1 MRVTLFWLALL
12 GLQAVAEDA
21 AEAADADDGEE
32 VEEEKAEEEEEKEVL
47 IDGLSE
53 EMRSKMAEDAENHDF
68 RAETQRLMD
77 IIINSLY
84 INKGVYLRELISN
97 SMDALEKARFLSIQ
111 DPEYLGENTDL
122 EVRIEA
128 DTAAKTLS
136 IQDSGIGMTKQE
148 LISNLGTVAKS
159 GTNNFLEAL
168 KEGADAS
175 LIGQFGVGFYA
186 AFLVADKVTVTS
198 ISNDEAVQHV
208 WESGADGSFTVT
220 EDPRGTTLGRG
231 SRVTL
236 HMKEEATSLLEMAD
250 LESSIKKYSQFMQF
264 PIKLRVEKKDD
275 KDDEELDDDEEESA
289 PKVKYEWKQVN
300 SDKPLWLQPK
310 EEIKKEEYVTFY
322 QALTNNPSGTPL
334 MKTHFSAEGEIEFTA
349 LLYVP
354 ATRPFAKMG
363 DEEEGRVNRVKLY
376 VRRVMVAEG
385 KDADILPKWLNFMEG
400 IVDSDDLPLNVNREQ
415 LQQNKILKVIRK
427 KCVRKV
433 LELLRKESELDEFP
447 DKDEDSEEDKEEKGE
462 DEEAEEK
469 RNSTYPDFWKTF
481 ATDIRY
487 GCFEDDANRG
497 KISKLLRFDSSW
509 TLKSAKGKTTS
520 LDGYVSRMLEKQ
532 TMIYYAAGDNA
543 EAIANTPAMQ
553 IFQKK
558 GIEVLFFTSVHDE
571 PCMSKLAEYEGYKL
585 ISIQK
590 GEANLGDLGDD
601 KERFEDLKKM
611 YETTAKWWV
620 DFIKAESTDNPTKW
634 LNIQEVRLTQRLV
647 KTPVALVTSQFGYS
661 AKMEKAY
668 ASQGQD
674 MTMTASKTLELNPDH
689 PVIFE
694 VYKKVKADPDD
705 KSAKETASLLTQA
718 AIIASGYRLEDPTN
732 VVSSI
737 QGLLMKKSGA
747 DLNAKVTDVEIDV
760 EEEEAPAADAAGDD
774 EAGDDDDE
782 DAEAED

>member
-1 MRVTLFWLALL
+1 MMFN
-12 GLQAVAEDA
+12 QDEDA
-21 AEAADADDGEE
+21 
-32 VEEEKAEEEEEKEVL
+32 
-47 IDGLSE
+47 
-53 EMRSKMAEDAENHDF
+53 
-68 RAETQRLMD
+68 
-77 IIINSLY
+77 Y
-84 INKGVYLRELISN
+84 
-97 SMDALEKARFLSIQ
+97 
-111 DPEYLGENTDL
+111 
-122 EVRIEA
+122 
-128 DTAAKTLS
+128 
-136 IQDSGIGMTKQE
+136 
-148 LISNLGTVAKS
+148 
-159 GTNNFLEAL
+159 
-168 KEGADAS
+168 
-175 LIGQFGVGFYA
+175 
-186 AFLVADKVTVTS
+186 
-198 ISNDEAVQHV
+198 
-208 WESGADGSFTVT
+208 
-220 EDPRGTTLGRG
+220 GR
-231 SRVTL
+231 
-236 HMKEEATSLLEMAD
+236 
-250 LESSIKKYSQFMQF
+250 Q
-264 PIKLRVEKKDD
+264 
-275 KDDEELDDDEEESA
+275 
-289 PKVKYEWKQVN
+289 
-300 SDKPLWLQPK
+300 
-310 EEIKKEEYVTFY
+310 
-322 QALTNNPSGTPL
+322 
-334 MKTHFSAEGEIEFTA
+334 
-349 LLYVP
+349 
-354 ATRPFAKMG
+354 
-363 DEEEGRVNRVKLY
+363 NRVKLY

-447 DKDEDSEEDKEEKGE
+447 DRDEDSEEAGE
-462 DEEAEEK
+462 DAAEEK

-497 KISKLLRFDSSW
+497 KISKLLRFDSSS
-509 TLKSAKGKTTS
+509 TLKDNKGKTTS

-611 YETTAKWWV
+611 YEATAKWWV

-747 DLNAKVTDVEIDV
+747 DLNAKVTEVEIDV
-760 EEEEAPAADAAGDD
+760 EEEEAPAADSSGDD
-774 EAGDDDDE
+774 EAGDDDDD
-782 DAEAED
+782 DAEAEED

>member
-1 MRVTLFWLALL
+1 
-12 GLQAVAEDA
+12 
-21 AEAADADDGEE
+21 
-32 VEEEKAEEEEEKEVL
+32 
-47 IDGLSE
+47 
-53 EMRSKMAEDAENHDF
+53 
-68 RAETQRLMD
+68 
-77 IIINSLY
+77 
-84 INKGVYLRELISN
+84 
-97 SMDALEKARFLSIQ
+97 
-111 DPEYLGENTDL
+111 
-122 EVRIEA
+122 
-128 DTAAKTLS
+128 
-136 IQDSGIGMTKQE
+136 
-148 LISNLGTVAKS
+148 
-159 GTNNFLEAL
+159 
-168 KEGADAS
+168 
-175 LIGQFGVGFYA
+175 
-186 AFLVADKVTVTS
+186 
-198 ISNDEAVQHV
+198 
-208 WESGADGSFTVT
+208 
-220 EDPRGTTLGRG
+220 
-231 SRVTL
+231 
-236 HMKEEATSLLEMAD
+236 
-250 LESSIKKYSQFMQF
+250 
-264 PIKLRVEKKDD
+264 
-275 KDDEELDDDEEESA
+275 
-289 PKVKYEWKQVN
+289 
-300 SDKPLWLQPK
+300 
-310 EEIKKEEYVTFY
+310 
-322 QALTNNPSGTPL
+322 
-334 MKTHFSAEGEIEFTA
+334 
-349 LLYVP
+349 
-354 ATRPFAKMG
+354 
-363 DEEEGRVNRVKLY
+363 
-376 VRRVMVAEG
+376 
-385 KDADILPKWLNFMEG
+385 MEG

-447 DKDEDSEEDKEEKGE
+447 EKDEDEEDKEEKGE
-462 DEEAEEK
+462 DEDAEEK

-497 KISKLLRFDSSW
+497 KISKLLRFDSSS
-509 TLKSAKGKTTS
+509 TLKEGKSKTTS

-543 EAIANTPAMQ
+543 EAIANTPMMQ

-601 KERFEDLKKM
+601 KERFDDLKKM
-611 YETTAKWWV
+611 YEATAKWWV
-620 DFIKAESTDNPTKW
+620 DFVKAESTDNPTKW

-694 VYKKVKADPDD
+694 IYKKVKADPDD
-705 KSAKETASLLTQA
+705 ASAKATASLLTQA

-747 DLNAKVTDVEIDV
+747 DLNAKVTEVEIDV
-760 EEEEAPAADAAGDD
+760 EEEEEAPADAAGDD
-774 EAGDDDDE
+774 EAGDDAADDE
-782 DAEAED
+782 IDD

>member
-1 MRVTLFWLALL
+1 M
-12 GLQAVAEDA
+12 G
-21 AEAADADDGEE
+21 
-32 VEEEKAEEEEEKEVL
+32 
-47 IDGLSE
+47 
-53 EMRSKMAEDAENHDF
+53 
-68 RAETQRLMD
+68 
-77 IIINSLY
+77 
-84 INKGVYLRELISN
+84 
-97 SMDALEKARFLSIQ
+97 
-111 DPEYLGENTDL
+111 
-122 EVRIEA
+122 
-128 DTAAKTLS
+128 
-136 IQDSGIGMTKQE
+136 
-148 LISNLGTVAKS
+148 
-159 GTNNFLEAL
+159 
-168 KEGADAS
+168 
-175 LIGQFGVGFYA
+175 GQFGVGFYA

-236 HMKEEATSLLEMAD
+236 HMKEEATSLLELSD

-300 SDKPLWLQPK
+300 SDKPLWLQNK

-322 QALTNNPSGTPL
+322 QALTSNPSATPL

-447 DKDEDSEEDKEEKGE
+447 DKDDDEEEKEEKGE
-462 DEEAEEK
+462 DEEAEVK

-509 TLKSAKGKTTS
+509 TTKQDTKGKTTS

-532 TMIYYAAGDNA
+532 SMIYYAAGDNA
-543 EAIANTPAMQ
+543 DAISNMPSMQ
-553 IFQKK
+553 IFKKK
-558 GIEVLFFTSVHDE
+558 GVEVLFFTSVHDE

-590 GEANLGDLGDD
+590 GEANLGELESEEGE
-601 KERFEDLKKM
+601 KRFGDLKK
-611 YETTAKWWV
+611 
-620 DFIKAESTDNPTKW
+620 
-634 LNIQEVRLTQRLV
+634 
-647 KTPVALVTSQFGYS
+647 
-661 AKMEKAY
+661 
-668 ASQGQD
+668 
-674 MTMTASKTLELNPDH
+674 
-689 PVIFE
+689 
-694 VYKKVKADPDD
+694 
-705 KSAKETASLLTQA
+705 
-718 AIIASGYRLEDPTN
+718 
-732 VVSSI
+732 
-737 QGLLMKKSGA
+737 
-747 DLNAKVTDVEIDV
+747 
-760 EEEEAPAADAAGDD
+760 
-774 EAGDDDDE
+774 
-782 DAEAED
+782 

>member
-1 MRVTLFWLALL
+1 MTADMR
-12 GLQAVAEDA
+12 
-21 AEAADADDGEE
+21 
-32 VEEEKAEEEEEKEVL
+32 EKMQ
-47 IDGLSE
+47 G
-53 EMRSKMAEDAENHDF
+53 DAETHEF
-68 RAETQRLMD
+68 RAETQRVMD
-77 IIINSLY
+77 IIVNSLY
-84 INKGVYLRELISN
+84 
-97 SMDALEKARFLSIQ
+97 ALEKARFLSIQ
-111 DPEYLGENTDL
+111 DQDFLGDYPDL
-122 EVRIEA
+122 EVRVEV
-128 DTAAKTLS
+128 DPVAKTLS
-136 IQDSGIGMTKQE
+136 LQDSGVGMTKEE
-148 LISNLGTVAKS
+148 LVGNLGTVAKS
-159 GTNNFLEAL
+159 GTTNFLEAL

-175 LIGQFGVGFYA
+175 LIGQFGVGFYS

-198 ISNDEAVQHV
+198 ISKDSNAQHV
-208 WESGADGSFTVT
+208 WESGADGSFTVS
-220 EDPRGTTLGRG
+220 EDPRGSTLGRG
-231 SRVTL
+231 TRVTL
-236 HMKEEATSLLEMAD
+236 HMKDEAHSMLEMAD
-250 LESSIKKYSQFMQF
+250 LEANIKKYSQFMMF
-264 PIKLRVEKKDD
+264 PIMLKVEKKSDGEDD
-275 KDDEELDDDEEESA
+275 LDDDDDDT
-289 PKVKYEWKQVN
+289 PKEKFEWKKLN
-300 SDKPLWLQPK
+300 SDKPLWLKPK
-310 EEIKKEEYVTFY
+310 EDISKADYVEFF
-322 QALTNNPSGTPL
+322 QAFTNRPSATPL
-334 MKTHFSAEGEIEFTA
+334 MKTHFSAEGEIEFTS

-354 ATRPFAKMG
+354 SQKPFSRG
-363 DEEEGRVNRVKLY
+363 EDGEGRTSRVKLY
-376 VRRVMVAEG
+376 VRRVLVGEG
-385 KDADILPKWLNFMEG
+385 KDADILPKWLNFVEG
-400 IVDSDDLPLNVNREQ
+400 VVDSDDLPLNVNREQ

-427 KCVRKV
+427 KAVRKV
-433 LELLRKESELDEFP
+433 LEMLRKESELDEFP
-447 DKDEDSEEDKEEKGE
+447 EKGDDSEEDAEAEGEGE
-462 DEEAEEK
+462 DAAPAK

-543 EAIANTPAMQ
+543 EAISNTPSMQ

-611 YETTAKWWV
+611 YEATAKWWV

>member
-1 MRVTLFWLALL
+1 MT
-12 GLQAVAEDA
+12 AELR
-21 AEAADADDGEE
+21 
-32 VEEEKAEEEEEKEVL
+32 EKMQ
-47 IDGLSE
+47 S
-53 EMRSKMAEDAENHDF
+53 DAETHEF
-68 RAETQRLMD
+68 RAETQRVMD
-77 IIINSLY
+77 IIVNSLY
-84 INKGVYLRELISN
+84 TNKGVYLRELLSN

-111 DPEYLGENTDL
+111 DQDFLGDNPDL
-122 EVRIEA
+122 EVRVEV
-128 DTAAKTLS
+128 DPVAKTLS
-136 IQDSGIGMTKQE
+136 LQDSGVGMTKEE
-148 LISNLGTVAKS
+148 LVGNLGTVAKS
-159 GTNNFLEAL
+159 GTTNFLEAL

-175 LIGQFGVGFYA
+175 LIGQFGVGFYS

-198 ISNDEAVQHV
+198 ISKDSNAQHV
-208 WESGADGSFTVT
+208 WESGADGSFTVS
-220 EDPRGTTLGRG
+220 EDPRGSTLGRG
-231 SRVTL
+231 TRVTL
-236 HMKEEATSLLEMAD
+236 HMKDEAHSMLEMAD
-250 LESSIKKYSQFMQF
+250 LEANIKKYSQFMMF
-264 PIKLRVEKKDD
+264 PIMLKVEKKSDGEDD
-275 KDDEELDDDEEESA
+275 LDDDDDT
-289 PKVKYEWKQVN
+289 PKEKFEWKKLN
-300 SDKPLWLQPK
+300 SDKPLWLKPK
-310 EEIKKEEYVTFY
+310 EDISKADYVEFF
-322 QALTNNPSGTPL
+322 QAFTGQASATPL
-334 MKTHFSAEGEIEFTA
+334 MKTHFSAEGEIEFTS

-354 ATRPFAKMG
+354 SQKPFSRG
-363 DEEEGRVNRVKLY
+363 EDGEGRSSRVKLY
-376 VRRVMVAEG
+376 VRRVLVGEG
-385 KDADILPKWLNFMEG
+385 KDADILPKWLNFIEG
-400 IVDSDDLPLNVNREQ
+400 VVDSDDLPLNVNREQ

-447 DKDEDSEEDKEEKGE
+447 DKDEDEEEDKEEKGE
-462 DEEAEEK
+462 DDEAEEK

-601 KERFEDLKKM
+601 EDRFKDLKKM
-611 YETTAKWWV
+611 YEATAKWWV

-674 MTMTASKTLELNPDH
+674 MTMTASKTLELNPEH

-782 DAEAED
+782 DGGFAINGGQGW

>member
-1 MRVTLFWLALL
+1 
-12 GLQAVAEDA
+12 
-21 AEAADADDGEE
+21 
-32 VEEEKAEEEEEKEVL
+32 
-47 IDGLSE
+47 
-53 EMRSKMAEDAENHDF
+53 MRSKMAEDAENHDF

-128 DTAAKTLS
+128 DAAAKTLS

-168 KEGADAS
+168 KEGADTS

-208 WESGADGSFTVT
+208 WESGANGSFTVT

-236 HMKEEATSLLEMAD
+236 HMKEEATSLLEIAD

-275 KDDEELDDDEEESA
+275 KEDEELDDDEEENA
-289 PKVKYEWKQVN
+289 PKVKYDWKQVN

-310 EEIKKEEYVTFY
+310 EEIGKEAYVSFY
-322 QALTNNPSGTPL
+322 QALTNNPSATPL

-363 DEEEGRVNRVKLY
+363 DEEEGRSNRVKLY

-462 DEEAEEK
+462 DDEAEEK

-497 KISKLLRFDSSW
+497 KIAKLLRFESSY
-509 TLKSAKGKTTS
+509 TLKETEKKTTS
-520 LDGYVSRMLEKQ
+520 LDGYVARMLEKQ
-532 TMIYYAAGDNA
+532 TMIYYAAGDA
-543 EAIANTPAMQ
+543 AASVDKTPALQ
-553 IFQKK
+553 IFNKK
-558 GIEVLFFTSVHDE
+558 GIEVLYFTSVHDE
-571 PCMSKLAEYEGYKL
+571 PCISKLAEYEGYKL

-590 GEANLGDLGDD
+590 GETNLGDLGDD
-601 KERFEDLKKM
+601 KERQDGLKKM
-611 YETTAKWWV
+611 YETTTKWWQ
-620 DFIKAESTDNPTKW
+620 DFIKAASMDSPGKW
-634 LNIQEVRLTQRLV
+634 LNIQEVRTTNRLV
-647 KTPVALVTSQFGYS
+647 NTPVALVTSQFGYS

-668 ASQGQD
+668 QSQGQD
-674 MTMTASKTLELNPDH
+674 LTMSASKTLEINPDH
-689 PVIFE
+689 PVIYEIF
-694 VYKKVKADPDD
+694 KKVKADAEDA
-705 KSAKETASLLTQA
+705 SAKQTAGLLTQA
-718 AIIASGYRLEDPTN
+718 AILASGYRLEDPSTIVASVQRLLKTRRN
-732 VVSSI
+732 VELNVPVWEVEI
-737 QGLLMKKSGA
+737 PA
-747 DLNAKVTDVEIDV
+747 DLN
-760 EEEEAPAADAAGDD
+760 DD
-774 EAGDDDDE
+774 EKPPPTDDTE
-782 DAEAED
+782 DGA

>member
-1 MRVTLFWLALL
+1 M
-12 GLQAVAEDA
+12 
-21 AEAADADDGEE
+21 
-32 VEEEKAEEEEEKEVL
+32 KSK
-47 IDGLSE
+47 
-53 EMRSKMAEDAENHDF
+53 RSA
-68 RAETQRLMD
+68 
-77 IIINSLY
+77 
-84 INKGVYLRELISN
+84 
-97 SMDALEKARFLSIQ
+97 
-111 DPEYLGENTDL
+111 
-122 EVRIEA
+122 
-128 DTAAKTLS
+128 TA
-136 IQDSGIGMTKQE
+136 Q
-148 LISNLGTVAKS
+148 
-159 GTNNFLEAL
+159 
-168 KEGADAS
+168 
-175 LIGQFGVGFYA
+175 
-186 AFLVADKVTVTS
+186 
-198 ISNDEAVQHV
+198 
-208 WESGADGSFTVT
+208 
-220 EDPRGTTLGRG
+220 
-231 SRVTL
+231 
-236 HMKEEATSLLEMAD
+236 
-250 LESSIKKYSQFMQF
+250 
-264 PIKLRVEKKDD
+264 
-275 KDDEELDDDEEESA
+275 
-289 PKVKYEWKQVN
+289 
-300 SDKPLWLQPK
+300 
-310 EEIKKEEYVTFY
+310 
-322 QALTNNPSGTPL
+322 
-334 MKTHFSAEGEIEFTA
+334 
-349 LLYVP
+349 
-354 ATRPFAKMG
+354 
-363 DEEEGRVNRVKLY
+363 
-376 VRRVMVAEG
+376 
-385 KDADILPKWLNFMEG
+385 
-400 IVDSDDLPLNVNREQ
+400 
-415 LQQNKILKVIRK
+415 
-427 KCVRKV
+427 V

-447 DKDEDSEEDKEEKGE
+447 DKDEDEEEEKDGE
-462 DEEAEEK
+462 DEVEEK

-497 KISKLLRFDSSW
+497 KISKLLRFDSSH
-509 TLKSAKGKTTS
+509 TLKTNKEKTTS

-543 EAIANTPAMQ
+543 EAISNTPAMQ

-601 KERFEDLKKM
+601 KE
-611 YETTAKWWV
+611 
-620 DFIKAESTDNPTKW
+620 
-634 LNIQEVRLTQRLV
+634 RLV

-747 DLNAKVTDVEIDV
+747 DLNAKVSDVEIDV

>member
-1 MRVTLFWLALL
+1 
-12 GLQAVAEDA
+12 
-21 AEAADADDGEE
+21 
-32 VEEEKAEEEEEKEVL
+32 
-47 IDGLSE
+47 
-53 EMRSKMAEDAENHDF
+53 
-68 RAETQRLMD
+68 
-77 IIINSLY
+77 
-84 INKGVYLRELISN
+84 
-97 SMDALEKARFLSIQ
+97 
-111 DPEYLGENTDL
+111 
-122 EVRIEA
+122 
-128 DTAAKTLS
+128 
-136 IQDSGIGMTKQE
+136 MTKQE

-168 KEGADAS
+168 KEGSDAS
-175 LIGQFGVGFYA
+175 LIGQFGVGFYSC
-186 AFLVADKVTVTS
+186 FLVADKVTVTS
-198 ISNDEAVQHV
+198 ISNDESVQHV

-220 EDPRGTTLGRG
+220 EDPRGRTLARG

-236 HMKEEATSLLEMAD
+236 HMKEEATSLLEVAD

-310 EEIKKEEYVTFY
+310 EEIGKEEYVSFY
-322 QALTNNPSGTPL
+322 QALTNNPSATPL

-363 DEEEGRVNRVKLY
+363 DDEEGRMNRVKLY

-447 DKDEDSEEDKEEKGE
+447 DKDEDEEEEKEDGE
-462 DEEAEEK
+462 EEVEEK

-497 KISKLLRFDSSW
+497 KISKLLRFDSSY
-509 TLKSAKGKTTS
+509 TLKTNKEKTTS

-543 EAIANTPAMQ
+543 EAISNTPAMQ
-553 IFQKK
+553 IFQK
-558 GIEVLFFTSVHDE
+558 S
-571 PCMSKLAEYEGYKL
+571 
-585 ISIQK
+585 
-590 GEANLGDLGDD
+590 EANLGDLGDD
-601 KERFEDLKKM
+601 KERFDDLKKM
-611 YETTAKWWV
+611 YEATAKWWV
-620 DFIKAESTDNPTKW
+620 DFIKAESTDSPTKW

-694 VYKKVKADPDD
+694 VYKKVKAD
-705 KSAKETASLLTQA
+705 
-718 AIIASGYRLEDPTN
+718 
-732 VVSSI
+732 
-737 QGLLMKKSGA
+737 
-747 DLNAKVTDVEIDV
+747 
-760 EEEEAPAADAAGDD
+760 
-774 EAGDDDDE
+774 
-782 DAEAED
+782 

>member
-1 MRVTLFWLALL
+1 MRVIAIWLALL
-12 GLQAVAEDA
+12 GLQAVAEET

-32 VEEEKAEEEEEKEVL
+32 VEEEQAEEEEKEVL

-53 EMRSKMAEDAENHDF
+53 EMRNKMAEEAENHDF

-128 DTAAKTLS
+128 DAAAKTLS
-136 IQDSGIGMTKQE
+136 IQDTGIGMTKQE

-168 KEGADAS
+168 KEGADTS

-198 ISNDEAVQHV
+198 ISNDEPVQHV

-236 HMKEEATSLLEMAD
+236 HMKEEAASLLESSD

-275 KDDEELDDDEEESA
+275 KDDEELDDDEEDSA
-289 PKVKYEWKQVN
+289 PKVKYDWKQIN

-310 EEIKKEEYVTFY
+310 EEIGKDAYVSFY
-322 QALTNNPSGTPL
+322 QALTNNPSATPL

-363 DEEEGRVNRVKLY
+363 DEEEGRMNRVKLY

-447 DKDEDSEEDKEEKGE
+447 DKDEDEEEEKEDGE
-462 DEEAEEK
+462 EEVEEK

-497 KISKLLRFDSSW
+497 KISKLLRFDSSY
-509 TLKSAKGKTTS
+509 TLKTNKEKTTS

-543 EAIANTPAMQ
+543 EAISNTPAMQ

-601 KERFEDLKKM
+601 KERFDDLKKM
-611 YETTAKWWV
+611 YEATAKWWV

-689 PVIFE
+689 PVIYE
-694 VYKKVKADPDD
+694 IYKKVKADPDD
-705 KSAKETASLLTQA
+705 ASAKETAALLTQA
-718 AIIASGYRLEDPTN
+718 AILASGYRLEDPTN
-732 VVSSI
+732 VVASI

-747 DLNAKVTDVEIDV
+747 DLNAKVTEVEIDV
-760 EEEEAPAADAAGDD
+760 EEEEAPAGDASGDD
-774 EAGDDDDE
+774 EAGDD
-782 DAEAED
+782 AEDEEIDD